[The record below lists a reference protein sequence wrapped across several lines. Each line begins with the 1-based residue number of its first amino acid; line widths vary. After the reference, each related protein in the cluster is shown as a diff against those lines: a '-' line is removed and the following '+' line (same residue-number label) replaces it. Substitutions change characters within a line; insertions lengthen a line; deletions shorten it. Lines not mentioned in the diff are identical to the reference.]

1 MANPQTEAE
10 LDTETFVSWREFLS
24 SSHAPSLA
32 LVSLAVW
39 LHAADSLIV
48 ATMLPSIVVTIGGAE
63 LVGWSVSLYE
73 IGSIVAG
80 AGSALL
86 TMRHGLRSPMSCAAI
101 LFGLGCVV
109 SAMSPTMPLLLV
121 GRALQGLGG
130 GGLVAM
136 ALVAVGVIF
145 PRRYIARAMAVVSTF
160 WGISAFFGPLIGG
173 FFVEY
178 ATWRWGFGFFAFLA
192 FGLALWIVLR
202 SDAGAPRPSAD
213 AVRYP
218 LRRLAVLCLA
228 VVLIASGG
236 VEIDVTRTSTF
247 ILCGLICLSAFLW
260 LDARAGENRLLPLHA
275 FDIRRPSGAALLMIL
290 TLALATIA
298 ITAFGPLLITAIH
311 DASAMT
317 AGFIIACSS
326 IGWTVTAVLVSGSP
340 ERLDRLMI
348 ALGTMIVAL
357 SIVGFLYA
365 VPNGPVWLIA
375 AFAAMEGGGF
385 GIAWTFVLR
394 RATALASPNEVQ
406 RVSGA
411 IPTVHRLG
419 YALGAAYIGIVA
431 NATGLATMETSAA
444 AADVAHWV
452 FIACLPF
459 AALALVAMAALV
471 SGRVAAV
478 SADA

>member
-1 MANPQTEAE
+1 MRRAPAE
-10 LDTETFVSWREFLS
+10 TDTETFVSWREFLGS
-24 SSHAPSLA
+24 PHARSLA

-48 ATMLPSIVVTIGGAE
+48 ATMLPSIVATIGGAA

-73 IGSIVAG
+73 IASIVAG

-86 TMRHGLRSPMSCAAI
+86 TMCFGLRKPMSCAAI
-101 LFGLGCVV
+101 LFALGCLL
-109 SAMSPTMPLLLV
+109 SAVSPTMPLLLA

-136 ALVAVGVIF
+136 ALVAVGVLF

-160 WGISAFFGPLIGG
+160 WGVSAFFGPLIGG
-173 FFVEY
+173 FFVEF
-178 ATWRWGFGFFAFLA
+178 ATWRWGFGFFAIQA
-192 FGLALWIVLR
+192 VGLALWIVLR
-202 SDAGAPRPSAD
+202 GDAGAPQPTASSAGF
-213 AVRYP
+213 P

-228 VVLIASGG
+228 VVLISAGG
-236 VEIDVTRTSTF
+236 IEVDALRTSTF
-247 ILCGLICLSAFLW
+247 VLSGLICLSGFLW
-260 LDARAGENRLLPLHA
+260 LDGRAGENRLLPLHA

-311 DASAMT
+311 HASAIT

-326 IGWTVTAVLVSGSP
+326 IGWTVMAILVSGSP
-340 ERLDRLMI
+340 ERFDRLMI
-348 ALGTMIVAL
+348 ALGTMVVAL
-357 SIVGFLYA
+357 SVVGFVYA

-375 AFAAMEGGGF
+375 VFAAMEGGGF

-394 RATALASPNEVQ
+394 RATALADANEIQ

-431 NATGLATMETSAA
+431 NAAGFATMEDPAA
-444 AADVAHWV
+444 AADVAYWV
-452 FIACLPF
+452 YVACLPF
-459 AALALVAMAALV
+459 AALALIAMAALV
-471 SGRVAAV
+471 SGRVAAAR
-478 SADA
+478 ADA

>member
-1 MANPQTEAE
+1 MAIPPTGTE
-10 LDTETFVSWREFLS
+10 LDTETFVSWREFLG
-24 SSHAPSLA
+24 SSHARSLA

-48 ATMLPSIVVTIGGAE
+48 ATMLPSIVADIGGAA

-86 TMRHGLRSPMSCAAI
+86 TMRYGLRVPMSCAAV

-109 SAMSPTMPLLLV
+109 SAVSPTMPMLLV

-136 ALVAVGVIF
+136 ALVAVGVLF

-160 WGISAFFGPLIGG
+160 WGVSAFFGPLIGG
-173 FFVEY
+173 FFVEF
-178 ATWRWGFGFFAFLA
+178 ATWRWGFGFFAVQA
-192 FGLALWIVLR
+192 VGLALWIVLR
-202 SDAGAPRPSAD
+202 GDAGAPQPSAST
-213 AVRYP
+213 AGFP

-236 VEIDVTRTSTF
+236 VEIDLVRTSTF
-247 ILCGLICLSAFLW
+247 IAFGLLCLSAFLW
-260 LDARAGENRLLPLHA
+260 LDGRAGDNRLLPLHA

-290 TLALATIA
+290 TLAMATIA

-317 AGFIIACSS
+317 TGFIIACAS
-326 IGWTVTAVLVSGSP
+326 IGWTVTALLVSGSP
-340 ERLDRLMI
+340 ERFDRLMI
-348 ALGTMIVAL
+348 ALGTMVVAL
-357 SIVGFLYA
+357 SIAGFLYA
-365 VPNGPVWLIA
+365 VPNGPVWLVA
-375 AFAAMEGGGF
+375 VFAAMEGGGF

-394 RATALASPNEVQ
+394 RATALAAPNEVQ

-431 NATGLATMETSAA
+431 NATGLATMETPAA

-452 FIACLPF
+452 FVACLPF
-459 AALALVAMAALV
+459 AALALIAMAALV
-471 SGRVAAV
+471 NGRAATA
-478 SADA
+478 SADI

>member
-1 MANPQTEAE
+1 MAKAPTQAE
-10 LDTETFVSWREFLS
+10 SDRETFVSWREFLGS
-24 SSHAPSLA
+24 SYAPSLA
-32 LVSLAVW
+32 LASLAVW

-48 ATMLPSIVVTIGGAE
+48 ATMLPSIVGTIGGAA

-80 AGSALL
+80 AASALL
-86 TMRHGLRSPMSCAAI
+86 TTRHGLRVPMSCAAV

-109 SAMSPTMPLLLV
+109 SAVSPTMPLLLV

-130 GGLVAM
+130 GGLIAM

-160 WGISAFFGPLIGG
+160 WGVSAFFGPLIGG
-173 FFVEY
+173 FFVEF
-178 ATWRWGFGFFAFLA
+178 ATWRWGFGFFALQA
-192 FGLALWIVLR
+192 FALALWIVLR
-202 SDAGAPRPSAD
+202 RDAGRPRPSTD
-213 AVRYP
+213 AAGFP

-236 VEIDVTRTSTF
+236 IEIELLPTSAF
-247 ILCGLICLSAFLW
+247 IAGGLLCLSAFLW
-260 LDARAGENRLLPLHA
+260 LDGRAGENRLLPLHA

-290 TLALATIA
+290 TLAMATIA

-317 AGFIIACSS
+317 AGYIIACVAF
-326 IGWTVTAVLVSGSP
+326 GWTVMALLVSGSP
-340 ERLDRLMI
+340 ERFDRLMI
-348 ALGTMIVAL
+348 ALGTIVVTL

-375 AFAAMEGGGF
+375 VFAAMEGGGF
-385 GIAWTFVLR
+385 GMAWTFVLR
-394 RATALASPNEVQ
+394 RATALTDATEAP
-406 RVSGA
+406 RVAGA

-431 NATGLATMETSAA
+431 NASGLTTMTTSAA
-444 AADVAHWV
+444 AAHVAHWV
-452 FIACLPF
+452 FVACLPF
-459 AALALVAMAALV
+459 AVLALIAMAALA
-471 SGRVAAV
+471 SAQAPAAPTDV
-478 SADA
+478 